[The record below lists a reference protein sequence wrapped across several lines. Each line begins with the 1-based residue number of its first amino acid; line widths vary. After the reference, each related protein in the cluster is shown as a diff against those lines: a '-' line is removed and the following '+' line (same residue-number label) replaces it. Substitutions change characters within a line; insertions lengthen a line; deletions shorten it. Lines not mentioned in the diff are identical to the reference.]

1 MNTPRNPPPNPPR
14 KTPGHEYPRW
24 PAALVLVLTAAAG
37 WAYLQTAGAKAPADG
52 GPTLEQLELMIANPD
67 APAETWRR
75 YAQRLEAVGRPAHAA
90 SAYQRYLD
98 ADPYDRET
106 RLRCALALADAADD
120 AGPPDPAGQD
130 KLLAFMQDMVL
141 MDPKLAVDVFDRPEL
156 KLFLGDPRFQEVKT
170 AAVIQ
175 SMD

>member
-1 MNTPRNPPPNPPR
+1 MNTPRNN
-14 KTPGHEYPRW
+14 PGHEYARW
-24 PAALVLVLTAAAG
+24 PAALVLLIAVAAG
-37 WAYLQTAGAKAPADG
+37 WAYLETAGAKTPADG

-67 APAETWRR
+67 ASAETWRL
-75 YAQRLEAVGRPAHAA
+75 YAGRLEAADRPAHAA
-90 SAYQRYLD
+90 TAYQRYLE

-106 RLRCALALADAADD
+106 RLRCALALAAAAAD
-120 AGPPDPAGQD
+120 AGQPVPAEQD

-156 KLFLGDPRFQEVKT
+156 QLHLGDPRFQEVKT